1 MEVSPSVAGG
11 GSTKRFGVDVMLHM
25 TSLGAGV
32 QLGLH

>member
-11 GSTKRFGVDVMLHM
+11 STVRFDVACYLCHCLGV
-25 TSLGAGV
+25 GV